1 MDAERIKEESLDTM
15 FAFLQMGSQKPN
27 VEALKENCEWVRKA
41 MLQKTAGQRKD
52 KKTDVDFKELDIRI
66 NFIVIEAMA
75 LYLSG
80 ALDDLGNELKS
91 DENADA

>member
-1 MDAERIKEESLDTM
+1 MDAKRIKEESLDTM
-15 FAFLQMGSQKPN
+15 FAFLKMGAQKPN
-27 VEALKENCEWVRKA
+27 VEVLEENCEWLRNA
-41 MLQKTAGQRKD
+41 MTQKTAGQREG

-80 ALDDLGNELKS
+80 ALDDLGRALKA
-91 DENADA
+91 DENADT